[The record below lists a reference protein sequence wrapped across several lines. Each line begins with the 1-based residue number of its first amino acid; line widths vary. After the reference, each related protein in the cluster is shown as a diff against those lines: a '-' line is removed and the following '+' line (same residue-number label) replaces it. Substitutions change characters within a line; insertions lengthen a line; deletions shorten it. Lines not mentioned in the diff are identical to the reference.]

1 MPLFF
6 ISNDITTILCF
17 AQNKDGVDYDD
28 PFLVQAK
35 ISDSWWLTHNSCK
48 YLLCCLVMKDC
59 KDISTRPCKQPA
71 GKLQVAVREAKVNVI
86 GDKRALAKSDR
97 PVEKYGNI
105 DHQMKKVRVVG
116 MQAHTEKILVNTIQK
131 QIKILRENTDVCKS
145 VHGKQGNSKLLVSLI
160 NKITGSNQN
169 AGTTPSS
176 AAVSSCDGAIL
187 LLDENQEE

>member
-1 MPLFF
+1 LFAVVF
-6 ISNDITTILCF
+6 ISNDVSTILCF
-17 AQNKDGVDYDD
+17 AQNKDSIDYND

-59 KDISTRPCKQPA
+59 KDIGTRLCKQPA
-71 GKLQVAVREAKVNVI
+71 GKSQVAARVAKAKAK
-86 GDKRALAKSDR
+86 GDKRALAKNNR

-105 DHQMKKVRVVG
+105 DHQMKKARVVG
-116 MQAHTEKILVNTIQK
+116 MQAHAEKILVNTIQI
-131 QIKILRENTDVCKS
+131 QIKTLSKNTDVYKS
-145 VHGKQGNSKLLVSLI
+145 IHGKQGYNELLVSLI

-169 AGTTPSS
+169 DSHDST
-176 AAVSSCDGAIL
+176 VS